1 MPTPTGPIAFRP
13 GIGQTSTGVPMVD
26 ITRPNAAGTSYNRYQ
41 SFDVAPEGVVLNN
54 SSQPGTTLL
63 GGSVAA
69 NPNLAGGA
77 GASVIVNEVVVAG
90 AASRLA
96 GSIEVFG
103 APAAVIV
110 ANPNGVTCAGCA
122 TVNSP
127 RFMLSTGTP
136 VWLDALGSPASFA
149 GATGVGF
156 DVIGGQVRVEGQGLE
171 GTVGK
176 VELVGASIQL
186 DGPVRAHYLNPE
198 LAGITV
204 LAGAGRVAEK
214 AGQLDNLSPAPPA
227 AMPLGSFA
235 IDGTAFGAMSSSQ
248 IRVVSTDQGVG
259 VRMAGPLLADSLGL
273 VIRSAG
279 DLSVGELMAR
289 QSITLDAAGNL
300 NMLGATASG
309 GDLSVHA
316 GGRVSVNAASSVT
329 GAASLSA
336 ADTVEILAPLTVG
349 GRASVS
355 ADQVRLAAG
364 VTAGETQIDARS
376 LVLGDGGRDVQ
387 IRGDL
392 NLAVTGDLTTPG
404 AVSVSGN
411 TRLAASGS
419 VGLGG
424 DVTVGGNL
432 SVDAVADIHA
442 TGRLTAGGLMHLH
455 AGQALNIAD
464 GVSAGA
470 LDLVAGRAVFGG
482 DVAVLGDGS
491 IVAGSLVL
499 PDRME
504 AGGSLRIDTVGDL
517 LNTGRVVANG
527 DLSLSAGGRLAL
539 AEGGAGGRADL
550 TARGGVLSIGN
561 PFVAGKTVQLAG
573 RDGVGTAVVQSG
585 GDLGIVSSGGAVTTG
600 ALFAS
605 GAVAVS
611 AAQGLHVAG
620 PVAAGE
626 GVHLRSGSALK
637 VAGSVV
643 AGADL
648 SLGGASVR
656 VGEVLAAGQLVVEA
670 GQIEADSLGAGGA
683 LALSALTGVSV
694 TGGVLSSGPLSIAVR
709 EGAMTVGGALASNEA
724 LAAMAQGDIRVLG
737 GVGSGAAASLL
748 SSQGRIAV
756 QGGAS
761 AAAGLTLDAS
771 RQLDVGGELAA
782 RGPIVLRSGAAGV
795 DLAGGVAGAGAVSVE
810 ALGDIRF
817 SGETRVGGDLTVAS
831 AAGTLTFARNL
842 EAGGA
847 TRLAAAHG
855 IDFGADSRF
864 FGALRFDVPNG
875 PIANRGLLYSSA
887 DFVVDTLGSFI
898 SEGRIESLG
907 SVAIRAGQLTL
918 NAREAGGVF
927 TNGGISLAAREAGHL
942 GAVGTL
948 LARGPIA
955 LEGPRFETG
964 GEVLSSGGLPDV
976 RGQHAGEHR
985 PCSGTGRHGGGAA

>member
-1 MPTPTGPIAFRP
+1 
-13 GIGQTSTGVPMVD
+13 
-26 ITRPNAAGTSYNRYQ
+26 
-41 SFDVAPEGVVLNN
+41 
-54 SSQPGTTLL
+54 
-63 GGSVAA
+63 
-69 NPNLAGGA
+69 
-77 GASVIVNEVVVAG
+77 
-90 AASRLA
+90 
-96 GSIEVFG
+96 
-103 APAAVIV
+103 AVIV

-248 IRVVSTDQGVG
+248 IRIVSTDQGVG
-259 VRMAGPLLADSLGL
+259 VRMAGPLLADSQGL
-273 VIRSAG
+273 VVRSAG
-279 DLSVGELMAR
+279 DLSVGELVAR

-300 NMLGATASG
+300 NMQGATASG

-482 DVAVLGDGS
+482 DVAVVGDGS

-504 AGGSLRIDTVGDL
+504 AGGSLRIDTAGDL
-517 LNTGRVVANG
+517 LSTGRVVANG

-600 ALFAS
+600 ALFAP

-709 EGAMTVGGALASNEA
+709 EG
-724 LAAMAQGDIRVLG
+724 
-737 GVGSGAAASLL
+737 
-748 SSQGRIAV
+748 
-756 QGGAS
+756 
-761 AAAGLTLDAS
+761 
-771 RQLDVGGELAA
+771 
-782 RGPIVLRSGAAGV
+782 
-795 DLAGGVAGAGAVSVE
+795 
-810 ALGDIRF
+810 
-817 SGETRVGGDLTVAS
+817 
-831 AAGTLTFARNL
+831 
-842 EAGGA
+842 
-847 TRLAAAHG
+847 
-855 IDFGADSRF
+855 
-864 FGALRFDVPNG
+864 
-875 PIANRGLLYSSA
+875 
-887 DFVVDTLGSFI
+887 
-898 SEGRIESLG
+898 
-907 SVAIRAGQLTL
+907 
-918 NAREAGGVF
+918 
-927 TNGGISLAAREAGHL
+927 
-942 GAVGTL
+942 
-948 LARGPIA
+948 
-955 LEGPRFETG
+955 
-964 GEVLSSGGLPDV
+964 
-976 RGQHAGEHR
+976 
-985 PCSGTGRHGGGAA
+985 